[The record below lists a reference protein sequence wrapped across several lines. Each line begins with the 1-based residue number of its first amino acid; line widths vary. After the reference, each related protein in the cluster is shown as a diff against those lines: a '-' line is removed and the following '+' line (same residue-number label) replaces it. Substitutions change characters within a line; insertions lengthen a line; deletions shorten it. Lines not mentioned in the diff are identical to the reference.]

1 MASLRRLLFFLV
13 AILALSCDKQ
23 PAPNPATSATA
34 EPAAQAAAE
43 PEEPGG
49 DAEKGK
55 ALVAKYECSRCHE
68 GTGTPAATLEK
79 QCFTCHV
86 KIISGEFKGP
96 KGAETRW
103 HDRVLDLKDAP
114 TLTASQKRFRRA
126 WLVDFLMNP
135 YDLRPRLAPTMP
147 RLPLTRDEARDIA
160 AYLAA
165 PESGAPAP
173 SVLANADP
181 ARGKT
186 VMEKNGCPSCHLF
199 TGAPQLDGSTP
210 YKTDDKALSSAMQ
223 LAPDLRFARR
233 RLRPEAIIAWV
244 SNPQAVKPD
253 TLMPEFRLSPEDARD
268 VAAFVLTA
276 PLTEPPPRPV
286 VPRLPPLE
294 RKVTYDEVS
303 TKVFRRTCWH
313 CHGEPDYAAGDGG
326 PGNTGGFGF
335 KPRGINFVDYGS
347 VQAGRLDDRGER
359 HSLFEKTA
367 DGTPRLVKALLVRRD
382 EEAGHPDADVRGM
395 PLGYPSLSAEDVQ
408 LVETWIAQGRPR

>member
-1 MASLRRLLFFLV
+1 VRPALFLLALV
-13 AILALSCDKQ
+13 GGLTALSCGNK
-23 PAPNPATSATA
+23 PAPAPASSGSASPTH
-34 EPAAQAAAE
+34 AATVE
-43 PEEPGG
+43 PEEPAG

-55 ALVAKYECSRCHE
+55 ALVAKFECSRCHE

-103 HDRVLDLKDAP
+103 HDRVLDLKDVP
-114 TLTASQKRFRRA
+114 SLTASQKRFRRA
-126 WLVDFLMNP
+126 WIVDFLMNP

-147 RLPLTRDEARDIA
+147 RLEITRVEARDIA

-165 PESGAPAP
+165 ADDPAAKP
-173 SVLANADP
+173 DFAAADP
-181 ARGKT
+181 AHGKRL
-186 VMEKNGCPSCHLF
+186 MELNGCPSCHMF
-199 TGAPQLDGSTP
+199 TGAPPLDGATP
-210 YKTDDKALSSAMQ
+210 YKMDEKALSSAMQ
-223 LAPDLRFARR
+223 LAPDLRFARK
-233 RLRPEAIIAWV
+233 RLRPEALIAWV
-244 SNPQAVKPD
+244 SNPKAVKAD
-253 TLMPEFRLSPEDARD
+253 TPMPEFTLKPEDARD
-268 VAAFVLTA
+268 IAAFVLTT
-276 PLTEPPPRPV
+276 PLADPPPRAP

-335 KPRGINFVDYGS
+335 KPAGINFVDYGS
-347 VQAGRLDDRGER
+347 VAAGRLDDKGER
-359 HSLFEKTA
+359 HSLFEKGK
-367 DGTPRLVKALLVRRD
+367 DGTPRLLRALLARRD

-395 PLGYPSLSAEDVQ
+395 PLGYPSLSPEDVQ
-408 LVETWIAQGRPR
+408 LVESWVAQGRPR